1 MFIFQ
6 VGPGIVFLLFDQ
18 TFLGRG
24 VIMHCV
30 TPVEPLLQCVTHTIF
45 YQSNI
50 PPVVPKFILKVEC
63 IQVQYSQW
71 CSTIIFYD
79 NYNTGLFTHNLCCHH
94 LTLIYLSDKWIGS
107 YTALFC
113 CTWELS
119 EAHLPFNTS
128 TCFYVKVLSILHSYS
143 NEHIRNNIGFS
154 ILLWQADWSNQGF
167 NHQPYK

>member
-24 VIMHCV
+24 VIVHCV

-63 IQVQYSQW
+63 IQVQ

-79 NYNTGLFTHNLCCHH
+79 NYNTGWFTYNLCCHH
-94 LTLIYLSDKWIGS
+94 LTLIYLINGLALIWHFSVVLENSLRLPLTQALVSMSKFFLS
-107 YTALFC
+107 YIHT
-113 CTWELS
+113 
-119 EAHLPFNTS
+119 PMNTS
-128 TCFYVKVLSILHSYS
+128 GIT
-143 NEHIRNNIGFS
+143 
-154 ILLWQADWSNQGF
+154 
-167 NHQPYK
+167 